1 MPDQGRRQFVK
12 YATAAI
18 ATAQFP
24 ILGANDRINIGIA
37 GLGGRGRDHMNYYAS
52 LSSDCRIAAV
62 CDVNQTA
69 RERAVAQVHKLTGYD
84 PKEYTDMRAMFDSK
98 EVDAV
103 SLPLPNHWHALATI
117 WACEAGKDIY
127 VEKPASHNIFE
138 AQQMIKAARKYN
150 RMVQVGSQSRSITH
164 KMHAV
169 QLLRD
174 GAIGQIYH
182 ARGLCFR
189 RRFSI
194 GHTPD
199 TAVPAGLDWD
209 RFLGPAQWKAYSRN
223 KFAYNWHWFWDTGN
237 GDIGNQGVH
246 EMDICLWGIG
256 RGGLPV
262 SVSSTG
268 GKYVWKDDQETP
280 NTQQNS
286 FDFGDVQVT
295 FDVRNLPTPPE
306 GLAPPHGRN
315 YTGNIF
321 FGDLGYLVIDPAG
334 FQIYKST
341 LGNISGEQAR
351 ASGASRQ
358 EKYEKTVDE
367 KAREGDEEA
376 TTPHM
381 KNFLDAIRA
390 RDHKLLHADIEIGAR
405 AAVFC
410 HLANIS
416 YRTGRTLRISQATGR
431 FIGSDEANALLTR
444 DYREPYVVP
453 DLSEPR
459 V

>member
-1 MPDQGRRQFVK
+1 MQSRPARRDFLK
-12 YATAAI
+12 GAAAAI
-18 ATAQFP
+18 ATSQFP
-24 ILGANDRINIGIA
+24 ILGANDRINVGIV
-37 GLGGRGRDHMNYYAS
+37 GLGGRGRDHIKYYS
-52 LSSDCRIAAV
+52 TLDSDAHIAAV
-62 CDVNQTA
+62 CDVNQSA
-69 RERAVAQVHKLTGYD
+69 RERAVAQVRKAKGYD
-84 PKEYTDMRAMFDSK
+84 PKQYVDMREMFASK
-98 EVDAV
+98 DLDAV

-117 WACEAGKDIY
+117 WACQAGKDVY

-150 RMVQVGSQSRSITH
+150 RMVQVGSQSRSVTH
-164 KMHAV
+164 KIRAM

-174 GAIGQIYH
+174 GAIGQVYH
-182 ARGLCFR
+182 SRGLCFR

-199 TAVPAGLDWD
+199 AAVPAGLDWD
-209 RFLGPAQWKAYSRN
+209 RFLGPAQWKPYSSN
-223 KFAYNWHWFWDTGN
+223 KFAYNWHWFFDTGN

-246 EMDICLWGIG
+246 EMDICLWGVG
-256 RGGLPV
+256 RGGWPV
-262 SVSSTG
+262 SVASSG

-280 NTQQNS
+280 NTQQTT
-286 FDFGDVQVT
+286 FEFGDRQVT

-306 GLAPPHGRN
+306 GLVAQRGPN

-321 FGDLGYLVIDPAG
+321 FGDLGYLVIDPDG
-334 FQIYKST
+334 FQVHKST
-341 LGNISGEQAR
+341 AGNISGEQAR
-351 ASGASRQ
+351 GSGVARL
-358 EKYEKTVDE
+358 EKYEKTMDE
-367 KAREGDEEA
+367 KAVEEDDAA
-376 TTPHM
+376 TAPHM

-405 AAVFC
+405 AAAFC

-416 YRTGRTLRISQATGR
+416 YRVGRTLRSSQSSGR
-431 FIGSDEANALLTR
+431 FIGADDANALLTR

-453 DLSEPR
+453 AQ

>member
-1 MPDQGRRQFVK
+1 MQGSQPRRQFMKSAV
-12 YATAAI
+12 AAI

-24 ILGANDRINIGIA
+24 ILGANDRISVGIA
-37 GLGGRGRDHMNYYAS
+37 GLGGRGRNHITYYGS
-52 LSSDCRIAAV
+52 LDPDCRIVAV

-69 RERAVAQVHKLTGYD
+69 RERAIAQVRKLKNYD

-117 WACEAGKDIY
+117 WACQAGKDVY

-138 AQQMIKAARKYN
+138 GQQMIKAARKYN
-150 RMVQVGSQSRSITH
+150 RMVQVGSQSRSISH
-164 KMHAV
+164 KIRAM
-169 QLLRD
+169 QLLRE
-174 GAIGQIYH
+174 GVIGQVYH

-209 RFLGPAQWKAYSRN
+209 RFLGPAQLKPYSSN
-223 KFAYNWHWFWDTGN
+223 KFAYNWHWFWDTGD

-246 EMDICLWGIG
+246 EMDICLWGVG
-256 RGGLPV
+256 RGGWPL
-262 SVSSTG
+262 SVASNG

-280 NTQQNS
+280 NTQQS
-286 FDFGDVQVT
+286 TFDFGDRQVT

-306 GLAPPHGRN
+306 GLVPQRGPN
-315 YTGNIF
+315 YTGNLF
-321 FGDLGYLVIDPAG
+321 FGDLGYMVVDPDG
-334 FQIYKST
+334 FQVHKST
-341 LGNISGEQAR
+341 AGNISGEQAR
-351 ASGASRQ
+351 GSGVARL
-358 EKYEKTVDE
+358 EKYQKTMDE
-367 KAREGDEEA
+367 KAVEEDDAA
-376 TTPHM
+376 TAPHM
-381 KNFLDAIRA
+381 KNFLNAIRA

-405 AAVFC
+405 AAAFC

-416 YRTGRTLRISQATGR
+416 YRVGRTLRLSQSSGR
-431 FIGSDEANALLTR
+431 FIGADDANALLTR
-444 DYREPYVVP
+444 DYREPYIVP
-453 DLSEPR
+453 EQ